1 MLTFLFIVL
10 MLGVFGKLL
19 VFAIKATWSITKIIV
34 NIAISHYWIICEWSG
49 ICSADRTCNCRN
61 CFTDQRSHV
70 KTDQRSRVK
79 NQLTNATLAFMMK
92 KDIKR

>member
-34 NIAISHYWIICEWSG
+34 IIGLFVSGLAYAALIVLAIVG
-49 ICSADRTCNCRN
+49 IVS
-61 CFTDQRSHV
+61 
-70 KTDQRSRVK
+70 
-79 NQLTNATLAFMMK
+79 LI
-92 KDIKR
+92 KDHM